1 MSGLFSFDIGV
12 LFLAFLFILFSLFR
26 VVRLGLLLD
35 TRRFFLQNKIIDLF
49 VLVVLAVVFAALLVA
64 SDNFLFLFLVW
75 VGLNLSIYGLLA
87 QFSFSLKAQEAAM
100 KYFILGLLA
109 AGFFLF
115 GV

>member
-1 MSGLFSFDIGV
+1 
-12 LFLAFLFILFSLFR
+12 
-26 VVRLGLLLD
+26 
-35 TRRFFLQNKIIDLF
+35 
-49 VLVVLAVVFAALLVA
+49 
-64 SDNFLFLFLVW
+64 

-115 GV
+115 GI